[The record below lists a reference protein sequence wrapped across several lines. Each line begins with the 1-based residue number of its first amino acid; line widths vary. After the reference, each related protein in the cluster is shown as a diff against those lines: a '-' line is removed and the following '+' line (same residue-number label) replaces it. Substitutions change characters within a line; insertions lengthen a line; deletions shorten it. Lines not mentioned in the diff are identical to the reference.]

1 MNRKLKWWEYP
12 LAIGV
17 MLMLVGG
24 GIHHSITSKK
34 RGEP

>member
-1 MNRKLKWWEYP
+1 MKNKLRWWEYP

-24 GIHHSITSKK
+24 GLHFSITSKGK
-34 RGEP
+34 GL